1 MPLITD
7 QQPAEQIKKLL
18 CELETLV
25 NNNDADAAALQLEAL
40 NTCLKSWCES
50 AEQPSSDELTAT
62 LAHIN
67 TILTQANSHKDD
79 SFKALLKHKKS
90 DKAISAYKST

>member
-7 QQPAEQIKKLL
+7 QQPAEQIKQLL

-25 NNNDADAAALQLEAL
+25 NSNDADAATLQLEAL
-40 NTCLKSWCES
+40 NSCLKSWCES

-67 TILTQANSHKDD
+67 TILTQANNHKDD